1 MMSLIFAR
9 EGEEFEVEAIAGG
22 RTTAMRLQ
30 EMGIYPG
37 AKLRMISSSNGPV
50 IIALGNTRIALGRG
64 IASKI
69 VVKEKI

>member
-1 MMSLIFAR
+1 MSLIFGR
-9 EGEEFEVEAIAGG
+9 EGEEFEVKAIEGG
-22 RTTAMRLQ
+22 RSVILRLQ

-37 AKLRMISSSNGPV
+37 VKLRIISSSNGPI

-69 VVKEKI
+69 VVKEMN